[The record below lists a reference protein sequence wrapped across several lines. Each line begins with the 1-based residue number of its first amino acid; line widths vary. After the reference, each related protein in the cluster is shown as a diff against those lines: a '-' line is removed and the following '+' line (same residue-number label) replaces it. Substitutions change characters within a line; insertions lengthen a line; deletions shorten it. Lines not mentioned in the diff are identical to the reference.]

1 VTYDVSNEIAQY
13 TDSGRITNGDNTLT
27 SKIGIYYVSQTLFHF
42 KDSVKIVNPDYVM
55 TADTMDYNT
64 ETETAFFTGP
74 SEMKGDSIY
83 LYCVRH

>member
-1 VTYDVSNEIAQY
+1 M
-13 TDSGRITNGDNTLT
+13 
-27 SKIGIYYVSQTLFHF
+27 FHF

-74 SEMKGDSIY
+74 SELKGDSLIS
-83 LYCVRH
+83 LLRKRMVRYKKRYFQDLEECGN